1 MAIQKPHRTSQIT
14 FRIVLSMPVPRW
26 THCALSRLSFFLP
39 YLKLAEQHL
48 GGAGHVLD
56 GLLERLSVVLGR
68 PLEPADLLDI
78 LARCGPDVLVGD
90 VLGVR
95 RAQGLDAAAHA
106 CEGTPPPPQLP
117 RRQPPRTAGQARLS
131 S

>member
-1 MAIQKPHRTSQIT
+1 MASQNPHKTNQIT

-26 THCALSRLSFFLP
+26 TRCALSRLSFFLP
-39 YLKLAEQHL
+39 YLKLAEQDL

-68 PLEPADLLDI
+68 ALEPADLLDI

-90 VLGVR
+90 VLGVG
-95 RAQGLDAAAHA
+95 RAQGFDAAAHA
-106 CEGTPPPPQLP
+106 PEATS
-117 RRQPPRTAGQARLS
+117 PPRQRA
-131 S
+131 